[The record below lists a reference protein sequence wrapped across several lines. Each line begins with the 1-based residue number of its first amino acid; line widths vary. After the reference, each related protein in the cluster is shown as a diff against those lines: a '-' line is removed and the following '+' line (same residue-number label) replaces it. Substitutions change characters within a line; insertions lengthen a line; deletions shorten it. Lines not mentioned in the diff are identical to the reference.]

1 MKQLS
6 LSLAL
11 TLALAACGPTAQQAP
26 APEAASDQPAEAV
39 PPKAADALAEDA
51 LANVLAGSWRSAG
64 DKARDE
70 YRHPKATLEFFGVK
84 PGQTPSNS
92 AHCSGSTS
100 MRVQKTPTGCSKCTT

>member
-64 DKARDE
+64 DNVAIMDA
-70 YRHPKATLEFFGVK
+70 PAGK
-84 PGQTPSNS
+84 PAPRLS
-92 AHCSGSTS
+92 AF
-100 MRVQKTPTGCSKCTT
+100 Q